1 MPLEFL
7 MFWTRETFSN
17 IRRNRVMSLLAIS
30 TVTVGLFI
38 LGAFYLTL
46 SNFRAAVKSETEKLD
61 LAVILKKDI
70 SESRRKELARAA
82 RIPQVKEV
90 EVVLQ
95 SEVLKEFSRDM
106 PQIPLEDFRDSK
118 YNPFGD
124 ELRLKLHDPAH
135 DFIKVRNYFNSLKG
149 KGVLEIRSPGE
160 NEVVQTLVGINRFL
174 TVAGFVALWV
184 MGLAILL
191 IIHNAIRLTIFARR
205 REIRIMEL
213 VGATPWFI
221 RIPFMLEGV
230 VYGAVGAIVASLVL
244 GPLYATAAR
253 ALSPWAKAL
262 LPLEHAA
269 VMMRCVGWMTLAGL
283 SFGLLGAWFSLAR
296 TWNRA
301 SQI

>member
-1 MPLEFL
+1 M
-7 MFWTRETFSN
+7 
-17 IRRNRVMSLLAIS
+17 
-30 TVTVGLFI
+30 
-38 LGAFYLTL
+38 
-46 SNFRAAVKSETEKLD
+46 
-61 LAVILKKDI
+61 
-70 SESRRKELARAA
+70 
-82 RIPQVKEV
+82 PQVKQV

-95 SEVLKEFSRDM
+95 AQVLKQFSREM
-106 PQIPLEDFRDSK
+106 PQIPLDDFRDSK

-124 ELRLKLHDPAH
+124 ELRIKLHDPAR
-135 DFIKVRNYFNSLKG
+135 DFLQVRDYFNSLKG

-160 NEVVQTLVGINRFL
+160 NEVVQKLVEVNNFL
-174 TVAGFVALWV
+174 AIAGFVALWV

-221 RIPFMLEGV
+221 RIPFMLEGL
-230 VYGAVGAIVASLVL
+230 VYGAMGAIVASLIL

-269 VMMRCVGWMTLAGL
+269 VMARCIGWMTLAGL
-283 SFGLLGAWFSLAR
+283 GFGLLGAWFSLAR

-301 SQI
+301 AQI